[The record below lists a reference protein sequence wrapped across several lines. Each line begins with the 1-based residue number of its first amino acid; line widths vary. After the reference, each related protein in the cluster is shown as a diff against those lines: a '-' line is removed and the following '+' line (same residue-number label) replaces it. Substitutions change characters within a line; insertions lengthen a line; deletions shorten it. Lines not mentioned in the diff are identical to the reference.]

1 MHKRSHVNHFHA
13 RRKPVGATRIETSTR
28 RSRRKKHKSGAKTLT
43 ARLHDMPA
51 DICDERNLRLKLSA
65 QLAFH
70 CLNLGFDPLERG
82 VLSSIFAKSVKA
94 QRAHAFT
101 LLAK

>member
-1 MHKRSHVNHFHA
+1 MHERSHVNHFHA

-28 RSRRKKHKSGAKTLT
+28 RSRRKKHISGAKTLT
-43 ARLHDMPA
+43 ACLHDVPA
-51 DICDERNLRLKLSA
+51 DICHERNLRLKLGA

-82 VLSSIFAKSVKA
+82 FLSSAFANVWEA
-94 QRAHAFT
+94 QRTHA
-101 LLAK
+101 LVPQ